1 MERSLL
7 AAVLLGVLAV
17 AFPGAA
23 AAVGT
28 QPGAMEKATRE
39 PAPHVSLSCSP
50 TAAAACLTP
59 TITRELQLQVV
70 LQQTPP
76 SASGSSQAAACSLLH
91 ERRRPPGSRLHSSAV
106 RTVSPGIALPLSPEV
121 LIK

>member
-1 MERSLL
+1 M
-7 AAVLLGVLAV
+7 
-17 AFPGAA
+17 FWC
-23 AAVGT
+23 
-28 QPGAMEKATRE
+28 
-39 PAPHVSLSCSP
+39 LSTS
-50 TAAAACLTP
+50 CLTP

-91 ERRRPPGSRLHSSAV
+91 VWVMNVDSVYQFVEIDNGVWPCASNMLMFILQERRRPPGSRLHSSAV